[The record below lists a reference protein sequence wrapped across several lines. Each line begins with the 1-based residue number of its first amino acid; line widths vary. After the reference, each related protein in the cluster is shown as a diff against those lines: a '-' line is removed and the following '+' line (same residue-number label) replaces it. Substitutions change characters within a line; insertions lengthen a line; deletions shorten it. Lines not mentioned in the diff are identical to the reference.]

1 MSFSV
6 ELSKNKHLF
15 NGPLSGTMSQVSLCQ
30 KGKTNLDFTEAR
42 DSETSSEKQL
52 LRFWNDHNLVSH
64 LGALGQNS
72 ITLSLTVVTALR
84 NRSF

>member
-1 MSFSV
+1 M
-6 ELSKNKHLF
+6 
-15 NGPLSGTMSQVSLCQ
+15 TQVSLCQ
-30 KGKTNLDFTEAR
+30 KGKTNLDFTEAS

-52 LRFWNDHNLVSH
+52 LRCWNDHNLVSH